1 VAFPVNGVL
10 DNFNRANATPMGGSW
25 SGKIRSADIDASIN
39 GNVAHANAAGNASA
53 VWSPAVA
60 ADQEAF
66 ATVVTA
72 DVSDTL
78 EVWVRLTSAGGAA
91 PNGYRILFTDNAAG
105 SDTLALYRVNGGVFT
120 QLGSTFTGTI
130 ASGQK
135 IGIDAVG
142 TTISAYST
150 TAGVWSTRV
159 TATDAAWS
167 SGSLAIIATANDSL
181 DDFGGGASVAAAV
194 PVLLPTF
201 NPIPLM
207 QVGGP

>member
-1 VAFPVNGVL
+1 MAFPVNGVL

-60 ADQEAF
+60 DDQEAY

-78 EVWVRLTSAGGAA
+78 EVWCSADERGRRGTERLPHPVHRQRGGLGHPPALPGQRRRVHAA
-91 PNGYRILFTDNAAG
+91 RLDVHGHDRERPEDRDRRGRDH
-105 SDTLALYRVNGGVFT
+105 DQRVLHDG
-120 QLGSTFTGTI
+120 
-130 ASGQK
+130 
-135 IGIDAVG
+135 
-142 TTISAYST
+142 
-150 TAGVWSTRV
+150 GVWSTRV